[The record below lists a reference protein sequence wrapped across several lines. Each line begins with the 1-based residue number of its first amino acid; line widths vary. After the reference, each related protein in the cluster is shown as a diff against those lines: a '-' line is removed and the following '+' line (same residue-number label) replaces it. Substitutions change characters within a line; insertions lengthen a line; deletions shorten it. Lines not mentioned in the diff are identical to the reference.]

1 MRFGVEFVSC
11 FDMTKLLSL
20 LILLND
26 LSGSYS
32 GYNLIMSYIRNIKS
46 DLNSMQIYRLFKVFH
61 CIDILKSM
69 F

>member
-1 MRFGVEFVSC
+1 MRFAVEFVSC
-11 FDMTKLLSL
+11 FNMIKLLML

-26 LSGSYS
+26 LSGFYS
-32 GYNLIMSYIRNIKS
+32 GYNLIMSYIRNIKP
-46 DLNSMQIYRLFKVFH
+46 DLNSMQIYRLFKVSH